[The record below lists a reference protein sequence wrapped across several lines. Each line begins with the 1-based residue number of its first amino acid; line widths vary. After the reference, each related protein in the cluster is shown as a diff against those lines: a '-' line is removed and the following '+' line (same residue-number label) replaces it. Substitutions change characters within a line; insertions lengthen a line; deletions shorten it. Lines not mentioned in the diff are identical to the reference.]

1 MPWVMGTP
9 NAHEM
14 RLSVQADFMES
25 SGVYANGDHLLS
37 MQGDLRDHRSP
48 MILDYFNEL
57 PTIGKV
63 GGTTGGYKL

>member
-1 MPWVMGTP
+1 MPWVMGIP

-37 MQGDLRDHRSP
+37 QNDLNR
-48 MILDYFNEL
+48 IE
-57 PTIGKV
+57 GV
-63 GGTTGGYKL
+63 GGYKSWRVFRPLILTYGSQRQ